1 MNLISFMSASFVA
14 RELNHDMRHGWGE
27 GDAATQAW
35 FKPLP
40 TFKERFG
47 HMLEEIVALGFRRVD
62 IWTAHLNWEWA
73 TPAHLEAARECLRAR
88 GLTVASYAGHFGD
101 SPAEFEAA
109 CLVCKALDIPLLGGG
124 TSLLR
129 TDRAAAVRL
138 LRKHGLILAVENHP
152 ETSARE
158 LLDAIGD
165 SDTDVLGLVV
175 DTGWFASRKADVLE
189 CLREALPRLRH
200 LHLKDVL
207 PAAASPSGYPFKDM
221 GHETCCLGDGIVPVR
236 DVLALLLQSGY
247 RGDIS
252 IEHEPE
258 TGSPNAACQLSR
270 ERTESWMQAI
280 IQELAPAEPVRVAI
294 VGCGNIAAAYA
305 RQINSYPHVSLLG
318 AFDIDASRSE
328 SLVATHGGHVY
339 PSLQA
344 VLDDPLVD
352 VVVNL
357 SIHHVHAEI
366 IEACLQAGKHV
377 HTEKPLALDSA
388 TAWRLVELANSRGLR
403 LSSAPTTWLGEAQM
417 SAWRRLREGEIGTP
431 RVIYAEVNWGRIESW
446 HPNPGPFYA
455 VGPVFDVAVYPLT
468 LLTAW
473 FGPVTEVIADG
484 GILYENR
491 FTNNGT
497 PFTVTSPDWAAAV
510 LRFAEGPLVRLTA
523 SFYVGPGST
532 QSGLE
537 IHGDEGCLR
546 LDRWDVFNSPL
557 YLHSSATDNETWRIA
572 PDQHAA
578 EGIEFARGL
587 SDLAHALREERP
599 HLTTGAHAA
608 HIVEVMEAILESVQ
622 TRSTVSVPAPKG
634 VTLPIP
640 FPG

>member
-1 MNLISFMSASFVA
+1 MNLLSFMTANFVA
-14 RELNHDMRHGWGE
+14 RELNYDMRNGWGS
-27 GDAATQAW
+27 GDAAAQNW

-47 HMLEEIVALGFRRVD
+47 QMLDEIVALGYKRVD
-62 IWTAHLNWEWA
+62 LWTAHLHWEWT
-73 TPAHLEAARECLRAR
+73 TPAHLGAARECLQAR

-101 SPAEFEAA
+101 SVAEFEAA
-109 CLVCKALDIPLLGGG
+109 CLLCTALDIPILGGG
-124 TSLLR
+124 SGLLQ
-129 TDRAAAVRL
+129 TDRPAMVRL
-138 LRKHGLILAVENHP
+138 LRKHGRLLAIENHP
-152 ETSARE
+152 ETSARA
-158 LLDAIGD
+158 LLDTIGE
-165 SDTDVLGLVV
+165 SDTDVLGLAV
-175 DTGWFASRKADVLE
+175 DTGWFATQGADVVA
-189 CLREALPRLRH
+189 CLREAMPRVRH
-200 LHLKDVL
+200 IHLKDVL
-207 PAAASPSGYPFKDM
+207 PPAAAVSGYPFRDM
-221 GHETCCLGDGIVPVR
+221 GHETCCLGDGVVPVR
-236 DVLALLLQSGY
+236 EVLALLQQGGY

-258 TGSPNAACQLSR
+258 VGSPHAACQVSR
-270 ERTESWMQAI
+270 ERVEGWMKEV
-280 IQELAPAEPVRVAI
+280 IQELAPANPVRVAI

-318 AFDIDASRSE
+318 AFDIDASRAE
-328 SLVATHGGHVY
+328 TLVSQHGGAVY

-344 VLDDPLVD
+344 VLDDPAVE

-366 IEACLQAGKHV
+366 IEACLKAGKHV
-377 HTEKPLALDSA
+377 HTEKPLALDSQ
-388 TAWRLVELANSRGLR
+388 TAWRLVELAQQKGLR
-403 LSSAPTTWLGEAQM
+403 LSSAPTTWLGEAQL

-491 FTNNGT
+491 FTNDGT
-497 PFTVTSPDWAAAV
+497 PFTVTSPDWAATV
-510 LRFAEGPLVRLTA
+510 LRFANGPLVRLTA
-523 SFYVGPGST
+523 SFYVGPGSA

-537 IHGDEGCLR
+537 IHGDAGCLR

-557 YLHSSATDNETWRIA
+557 YLHNASTDKETWRIA
-572 PDQHAA
+572 PDRHPA

-587 SDLAHALREERP
+587 SDLAHALREDRP

-608 HIVEVMEAILESVQ
+608 HIVEVMEAILDSV
-622 TRSTVSVPAPKG
+622 RSRSSRSIPAPKG
-634 VTLPIP
+634 AALPIP